1 MEAGQIN
8 YVASLNELSQKYGWA
23 VEYQEV
29 DMNGPDHIKT
39 FTIRVVVK
47 TSSGLRPFPGG
58 TGRNKRE
65 AKQNAAKNAFSC
77 LEKEQP
83 VNSGTTYS
91 SSGISAKLTQPNY
104 TCWLNEY
111 GQKTKLDF
119 EAKETSSYL
128 NNQCN
133 VYACQYV
140 CDDKEFPQALG
151 KGKKEAKEAAAKLV
165 YEELVKEQKTEVLDE
180 NSNGVQNRNISCL
193 GIYTQMD
200 LKLNTLES
208 TTAGQNFIGMI
219 NQYCQKAKFVHEF
232 KLVDRRGP
240 AHNPEFGYT
249 VVINKMVYPEG
260 WGKTAKEAKKNAA
273 QKAWYKINE
282 QSLLNSQCSSQSSD
296 HSTSPEDDSSSRT
309 SNIDPNDHFNSSK
322 SILKNQNTSESV
334 IFRDSSVDR
343 QKLTSPLGFLFT
355 GLATIM
361 EQQLDVLLTLF
372 VHPHILRLHLQEMC
386 ADIQVSEQH
395 LVDVRPKRKLA
406 ANFQMSP
413 NRSKEE
419 TPSMNT
425 QDIVKPSTKENSA
438 FNQPAKS
445 RFLEEFDSIT
455 RIGKGGFGRVFKA
468 KRKLEDKYYAVKMV
482 KYTSKAPREVNALAS
497 LEHTN
502 IVRYYTAWI
511 EDTAY
516 GDEAPDSSSTSNS
529 GSDVVPKFLYIQ
541 MEFCE
546 GKTLSVWIE
555 ERNSQPNHNKTRKQ
569 EALCIMKQ
577 VLEAVKYVHFKNRI
591 HRDLKPENIMIG
603 HEEGVKVVDFGL
615 VTAADADNDGGPLER
630 TIRTGTRSYMSPEQ
644 INQSSYDSKVDIFA
658 LGLIYFELLWHFG
671 TKTEKQKIWAN
682 IRSKDLPK
690 AFHQMFGFED
700 KLIQQMLST
709 NPEERPDANELLS
722 ELEQITMD
730 YSTHKQNMTC

>member
-343 QKLTSPLGFLFT
+343 QKLTSPFAKHPEENPVERNIFCQLRSPQLGFLFT

-445 RFLEEFDSIT
+445 S
-455 RIGKGGFGRVFKA
+455 
-468 KRKLEDKYYAVKMV
+468 
-482 KYTSKAPREVNALAS
+482 
-497 LEHTN
+497 
-502 IVRYYTAWI
+502 
-511 EDTAY
+511 
-516 GDEAPDSSSTSNS
+516 S

>member
-343 QKLTSPLGFLFT
+343 QKLTSP
-355 GLATIM
+355 
-361 EQQLDVLLTLF
+361 
-372 VHPHILRLHLQEMC
+372 
-386 ADIQVSEQH
+386 VSEQH